1 MTIIIGSTYLVWHFL
16 ELWHSPS
23 FVGFSFL
30 GIEIFI
36 SICSLFYWRTLLFDE
51 SEQSFLTQRSIKL
64 DAKIDILI
72 PTADENRDVLEKTID
87 SARLIQGMTKVY
99 VLDDGKRDWLKNL
112 CIEKDVVYVRREGSE
127 NAKAGNL
134 NHALSFL
141 ESEFALILDADI
153 IAKPEIILTAMPHF
167 KDETVA
173 IVQFPQEYSNLD
185 SFQHWTEGRPWH
197 DLSFGLIKVNPCRNF
212 IKASYWVGSPSI
224 IRISAIKQIGG
235 VQTGSVTED
244 VQTTIALMTAGM
256 WIKSLKEIK
265 ATGLAPHDYE
275 SYCIQRQRW
284 SKGFFQLWWSKHS
297 PLKQNLSLAAKIEWI
312 GDFFYHMHMSFY
324 FLVIQL
330 LPCLIFIFKDE
341 TIIESKTGLIF
352 WAVSFSLM
360 NITNRIL
367 GGPLFRMIP
376 FQTYMRLAMF
386 PIIWGFIESIPLFK
400 NEIFEVTPKAKSHKL
415 KSRTIIY
422 VILFSGLILIN
433 SITLAAVILQAQ
445 KSNYDVSV
453 FFVALW
459 CSANL
464 FYLGLGAIKIMT
476 TNSLNL
482 FPIKLEQYE

>member
-1 MTIIIGSTYLVWHFL
+1 M
-16 ELWHSPS
+16 
-23 FVGFSFL
+23 
-30 GIEIFI
+30 
-36 SICSLFYWRTLLFDE
+36 DE
-51 SEQSFLTQRSIKL
+51 SEPSAPNQPNIKL
-64 DAKIDILI
+64 GARVDVLI

-112 CIEKDVVYVRREGSE
+112 CFEKDVVYVRRDGSE

-153 IAKPEIILTAMPHF
+153 IAKPDIITTALPHCT
-167 KDETVA
+167 DESVA
-173 IVQFPQEYSNLD
+173 IVQFPQEFSNLD
-185 SFQHWTEGRPWH
+185 SFQHWKQGRPWH

-224 IRISAIKQIGG
+224 IRISAIKKIGG

-244 VQTTIALMTAGM
+244 VQTTIALMNAGM
-256 WIKSLKEIK
+256 WIKSLQEIK

-297 PLKQNLSLAAKIEWI
+297 PLKQNLSFAAKLEWI

-330 LPCLIFIFKDE
+330 WPCLIFIFKDE
-341 TIIESKTGLIF
+341 KIIDSKTGLVF
-352 WAVSFSLM
+352 WSVSFLLM

-367 GGPLFRMIP
+367 GGPLFRMVP

-386 PIIWGFIESIPLFK
+386 PIIWGFIESLPLFK
-400 NEIFEVTPKAKSHKL
+400 NEIFEVTPKTKALKL

-422 VILFSGLILIN
+422 VILFLCLILIN
-433 SITLAAVILQAQ
+433 SITLAAVILQIS
-445 KSNYDVSV
+445 KSSYDISLS
-453 FFVALW
+453 FVALW

-464 FYLGLGAIKIMT
+464 FYLGLGAIKILT

-482 FPIKLEQYE
+482 FQIKLAQY